1 MRYCWPRFSL
11 KFMGL
16 GFSVD
21 GPKLRPVE
29 NDDADTHVGFLILDL
44 ITDDISSLR
53 VLSWF
58 L

>member
-1 MRYCWPRFSL
+1 
-11 KFMGL
+11 MGL